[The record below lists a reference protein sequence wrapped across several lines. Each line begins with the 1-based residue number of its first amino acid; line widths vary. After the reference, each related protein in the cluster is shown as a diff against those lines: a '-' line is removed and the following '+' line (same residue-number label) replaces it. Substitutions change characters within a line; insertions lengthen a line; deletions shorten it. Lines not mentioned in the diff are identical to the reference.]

1 MFLQKPRLLTATRL
15 RKQTLEQDTPH
26 ASQTSPPPLHVVD
39 IEPISPLYC
48 RARLRGLAVWA
59 LSQVDLTTAPVV

>member
-26 ASQTSPPPLHVVD
+26 ASQTSHHHVVD

-48 RARLRGLAVWA
+48 RARLRGLPGGVG
-59 LSQVDLTTAPVV
+59 T